1 MLDARD
7 LLGSQTL
14 HGFVC
19 EHGRGAQIRQV
30 VGDDDAVACA
40 TNKQTDKDMR
50 SQHTTCSS
58 VHEDGRQSLFV
69 FESEIPVS
77 HCHKRD
83 QP

>member
-30 VGDDDAVACA
+30 IGDDDAVACA
-40 TNKQTDKDMR
+40 PVLKNGGHLLLVPARKQ
-50 SQHTTCSS
+50 QH
-58 VHEDGRQSLFV
+58 
-69 FESEIPVS
+69 
-77 HCHKRD
+77 
-83 QP
+83 